1 MGLFDL
7 LKTPPSAS
15 TMHGLLT
22 LMKQK
27 NGTELRLTP
36 GTVPQA
42 LVNGRGMPLSGLPL
56 GPEESR
62 QLCCSLFTEKEAA
75 EFEKNNKVEVPF
87 GVKDLGRYRAKI
99 VSVDGQ
105 VSGVITALV
114 PPRR

>member
-7 LKTPPSAS
+7 LKTPASAT

-22 LMKQK
+22 LVKQR

-36 GTVPQA
+36 GAVPQA
-42 LVNGRGMPLSGLPL
+42 LVNGSPLPLSGVSLD
-56 GPEESR
+56 PEETR
-62 QLCCSLFTEKEAA
+62 ALCCSLLTEKDAA
-75 EFEKNNKVEVPF
+75 DLEKNGKVEVPF
-87 GVKDLGRYRAKI
+87 GVKDLGRYAATI